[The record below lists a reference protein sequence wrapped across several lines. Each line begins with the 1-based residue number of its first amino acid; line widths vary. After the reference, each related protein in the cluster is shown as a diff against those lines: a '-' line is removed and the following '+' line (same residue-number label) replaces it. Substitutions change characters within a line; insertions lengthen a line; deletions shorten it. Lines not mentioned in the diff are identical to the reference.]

1 MVEEVV
7 EKGKGVATNRNE
19 LGVELDLKNSKLQSH
34 EVKVVVCANKV
45 AYTLVAKLNFLCI
58 NSQIM
63 SFVGKMDLDYKAQSN
78 TIYWCIY
85 NSHLV
90 WWSELLN

>member
-19 LGVELDLKNSKLQSH
+19 LGVEFNLKKSKPQSQ
-34 EVKVVVCANKV
+34 EIEVVVCANKV

-63 SFVGKMDLDYKAQSN
+63 SVVGKMDLDRKAQSN

-85 NSHLV
+85 NSCLV
-90 WWSELLN
+90 WWLELLS